1 MPRGS
6 VWKGRAGSDMP
17 RLFFHAFLPRVLIR
31 RLKVSGRKDEFFH
44 SLDGWIEID
53 DTVSIFP
60 PAPTTHSQRMWTVPE
75 DRFQIAIVIGRL
87 PKLELPSMR
96 TEHGG
101 PFGVTPLTPHHSTY
115 TLSRFFDNSADDDV
129 LVPPFLRV
137 CTGLGSM
144 RLLSATYG

>member
-1 MPRGS
+1 

-60 PAPTTHSQRMWTVPE
+60 PAPTAHSQRMWTVPE

-101 PFGVTPLTPHHSTY
+101 SFGVTPLTPHHPLAHHVYIFSTLCHGSL
-115 TLSRFFDNSADDDV
+115 TIPLMVMCSSRRSSEFAPGSA
-129 LVPPFLRV
+129 L
-137 CTGLGSM
+137 CGC
-144 RLLSATYG
+144 